1 MPLLILDAM
10 TAAFKE
16 YTFTFHYAS
25 TYTRQDQFYWPDGR
39 IYIPLCF
46 YLYVLFGRLLKRLR
60 IFTFHYASTYTK
72 PDLTCQRYW
81 SNLHST
87 MLLLILIVPFAF
99 NLDTVIY
106 IPLCF
111 YLYSACV
118 SQTMSVSSFTFHYA
132 STYTWGNIAATDICA
147 HLHSTMLLL
156 IHLHRS
162 HPCKSDKIYIPLCFY
177 LYFESDKIVNT
188 KLDLHSTMLLLILA
202 LLYVRNQDLSFT
214 FHYASTYTDNAK
226 KKIIPF
232 INFTF
237 HYASTYTERPE
248 SSRAGS

>member
-1 MPLLILDAM
+1 
-10 TAAFKE
+10 
-16 YTFTFHYAS
+16 
-25 TYTRQDQFYWPDGR
+25 
-39 IYIPLCF
+39 
-46 YLYVLFGRLLKRLR
+46 
-60 IFTFHYASTYTK
+60 
-72 PDLTCQRYW
+72 
-81 SNLHST
+81 